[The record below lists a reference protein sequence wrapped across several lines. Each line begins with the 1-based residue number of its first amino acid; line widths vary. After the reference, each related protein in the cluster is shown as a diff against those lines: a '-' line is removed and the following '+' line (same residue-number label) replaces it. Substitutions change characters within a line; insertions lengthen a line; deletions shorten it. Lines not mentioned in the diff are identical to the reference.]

1 MLGLEELEIGLMFWA
16 KENARETIAEVK
28 QFGLR
33 AGQLG
38 FPGELPLE
46 GAAEKWDAALTA
58 ERFTAVAA
66 VCSYVGEDYQDI
78 PTVKRTVG
86 LVPEGTRAER
96 IARTKAVSDVARQLA
111 IDSVACHIGF
121 VSHDFG
127 SASYAAIR
135 DVAHDICDHCE
146 KNGQSFTLETGQEP
160 AKILLQFIED
170 VKRANLKINFDP
182 ANMILYGTGDP
193 IEALG
198 VLGKHVISVHC
209 KDGSWP
215 PVDKPE
221 ALGVEKPL
229 GEGDVDFPAFLSKLK
244 ELGYRGLLNIE
255 REEQD
260 QTKRSADIRKAIALL
275 KKLKTSSAAAA
286 NKPS

>member
-1 MLGLEELEIGLMFWA
+1 
-16 KENARETIAEVK
+16 VK
-28 QFGLR
+28 QFDIR

-38 FPGELPLE
+38 FPGELTLD

-58 ERFTAVAA
+58 ERFTAVTA
-66 VCSYVGEDYQDI
+66 VCSYVGEDYKDI
-78 PTVKRTVG
+78 PTVERTVG

-96 IARTKAVSDVARQLA
+96 IARTKAVSDVSRKLA

-127 SASYAAIR
+127 SRSYAAIR
-135 DVAHDICDHCE
+135 DVVRDISDHCG

-160 AKILLQFIED
+160 AKVLLQFIED
-170 VKRANLKINFDP
+170 VKRPNLKINFDP

-215 PVDKPE
+215 PVDKPA
-221 ALGVEKPL
+221 ALGVETPL
-229 GEGDVDFPAFLSKLK
+229 GDGDVDFPAFLSKLK

-275 KKLKTSSAAAA
+275 KKLKASPAAAA
-286 NKPS
+286 SKPS

>member
-16 KENARETIAEVK
+16 KENARETLAEVK

-58 ERFTAVAA
+58 ERFTAVTA
-66 VCSYVGEDYQDI
+66 VCSYVGENYQDI
-78 PTVKRTVG
+78 PTVERTVG

-96 IARTKAVSDVARQLA
+96 IARTKAVSDVARQLG

-135 DVAHDICDHCE
+135 DVVREISDHCE

-160 AKILLQFIED
+160 AKVLLKFIED
-170 VKRANLKINFDP
+170 IKRPNVKINFDP

-215 PVDKPE
+215 PVDKPM

-229 GEGDVDFPAFLSKLK
+229 GEGAVDFPAFLSKLK
-244 ELGYRGLLNIE
+244 ELGYKGLLSIE

-260 QTKRSADIRKAIALL
+260 QTKRSADIRKAITLL
-275 KKLKTSSAAAA
+275 KKLKTSSATAA
-286 NKPS
+286 NKHS